1 MIGSVIV
8 GILTAFIVLFVS
20 KKAQRKRIEEDE
32 LGNFTFRLPKYFLF
46 IGITMLVFTVIF
58 AFLIPIN
65 NNEDIFYSV
74 VLVGLFGIGGLW
86 MILFYSSYL
95 VNISDKEISYI
106 SIFTKEIRMNWEAIE
121 QIEYTPKRGS
131 IIASNTD
138 QKIVIHQQILGLDQL
153 LEFIEKKKRHY
164 KRRIKNQLT

>member
-8 GILTAFIVLFVS
+8 GILTAFIMLFVS

-86 MILFYSSYL
+86 MVLFYSSYL
-95 VNISDKEISYI
+95 VNISDKEINYI

-121 QIEYTPKRGS
+121 QIEYKPKRGS

-153 LEFIEKKKRHY
+153 LEFIEKKKGIT
-164 KRRIKNQLT
+164 KEELKIN

>member
-121 QIEYTPKRGS
+121 QIEYKPKRGS
-131 IIASNTD
+131 IIASNTVH
-138 QKIVIHQQILGLDQL
+138 KIVIHQQILGLDQL
-153 LEFIEKKKRHY
+153 LEFIEKKKGIT
-164 KRRIKNQLT
+164 KEELKIN

>member
-8 GILTAFIVLFVS
+8 GILTAFILLFVS

-58 AFLIPIN
+58 DFLIPIN

-121 QIEYTPKRGS
+121 QIEYKPKRGR
-131 IIASNTD
+131 IIASNTNH
-138 QKIVIHQQILGLDQL
+138 KIVIHLQILGLDQL
-153 LEFIEKKKRHY
+153 LEFIEKKKGIT
-164 KRRIKNQLT
+164 KEELKIN

>member
-8 GILTAFIVLFVS
+8 GILTAFIMLFVS

-46 IGITMLVFTVIF
+46 IGITMLVFTIIF

-74 VLVGLFGIGGLW
+74 VLFGLFGIGGLW

-121 QIEYTPKRGS
+121 QIEYKPKRGS
-131 IIASNTD
+131 IIASNTNL
-138 QKIVIHQQILGLDQL
+138 KIVIHQQILGLDQL
-153 LEFIEKKKRHY
+153 LEFIEKKKGIT
-164 KRRIKNQLT
+164 KEELKIN

>member
-121 QIEYTPKRGS
+121 QIEYKTKRGS
-131 IIASNTD
+131 IIASNTVH
-138 QKIVIHQQILGLDQL
+138 KIVIHQQILGLDQL

>member
-8 GILTAFIVLFVS
+8 GILTAFILLFVS

-32 LGNFTFRLPKYFLF
+32 LRNFTFRLPKYFLF
-46 IGITMLVFTVIF
+46 IGISMLVMTLLF

-74 VLVGLFGIGGLW
+74 VLFGLFGMGGLW
-86 MILFYSSYL
+86 MVLLYSSYL

-121 QIEYTPKRGS
+121 QIEYKPKRGS
-131 IIASNTD
+131 IIASNTNL
-138 QKIVIHQQILGLDQL
+138 KIVIHQQILGLDQL
-153 LEFIEKKKRHY
+153 LEFIEKKKGIT
-164 KRRIKNQLT
+164 KEELKIN